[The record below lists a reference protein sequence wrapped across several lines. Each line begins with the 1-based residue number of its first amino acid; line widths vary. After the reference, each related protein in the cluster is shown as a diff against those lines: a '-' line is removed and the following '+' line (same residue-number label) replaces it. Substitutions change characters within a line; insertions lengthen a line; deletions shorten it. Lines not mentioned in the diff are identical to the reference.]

1 MWWDTSIQS
10 LGDKFLAL
18 LSAQPLTES
27 TINSYSQYIYPKFR
41 SIQDDTRL
49 SMTQERSAAPGP
61 DELPFWLNCFSDDRE
76 DHNTTLVL
84 LTCHNLWLKRLDGL
98 QLKWNVSKDLLINR
112 RPLQLIYPC
121 SFELL
126 CDEQFLSHV
135 FL

>member
-18 LSAQPLTES
+18 LSAQPLTEI

-49 SMTQERSAAPGP
+49 SMTQERSAPGP
-61 DELPFWLNCFSDDRE
+61 DELPFWLKCFSDDRE
-76 DHNTTLVL
+76 DRNTTLVL

-121 SFELL
+121 CLELL

>member
-18 LSAQPLTES
+18 LSAQPLAES

-41 SIQDDTRL
+41 SMQDDTRL
-49 SMTQERSAAPGP
+49 SMTQERSAPGP
-61 DELPFWLNCFSDDRE
+61 DELPFWLNSFSDDRE
-76 DHNTTLVL
+76 DRNTTLVL

-121 SFELL
+121 CFELL

>member
-1 MWWDTSIQS
+1 MRWDTSIQS
-10 LGDKFLAL
+10 LGDKLLAL

-41 SIQDDTRL
+41 SIQEDTRL
-49 SMTQERSAAPGP
+49 SMTQERSAPDP
-61 DELPFWLNCFSDDRE
+61 DELPFWLNTFSDDRE
-76 DHNTTLVL
+76 DRNTTLVL

-121 SFELL
+121 CFELL

-135 FL
+135 FP

>member
-10 LGDKFLAL
+10 LGDKLLAL

-49 SMTQERSAAPGP
+49 SMTQERSAPDP
-61 DELPFWLNCFSDDRE
+61 DELPFWLNTFSDDRE
-76 DHNTTLVL
+76 DRNTTLVL

-121 SFELL
+121 CFELL

-135 FL
+135 FP